1 MHERRVYY
9 NIVEANAMIPR
20 LEHLF
25 AELGR
30 IQRRVNDFTRRASEL
45 GVEVDA
51 ESLERDG
58 ERSGHPVR
66 RQIEERLRELARDYA
81 DALAEIEELGVIVD
95 DLDGGVVNFYS
106 WIEGREVFL
115 SWQTGEPE
123 IGHWHAVTENVI
135 ARRALKH
142 LVKSHRPVD
151 IAFH

>member
-9 NIVEANAMIPR
+9 NLAEANAMIPR

-30 IQRRVNDFTRRASEL
+30 IQRKVNDLTRRAREL

-51 ESLERDG
+51 GALEREG

-66 RQIEERLRELARDYA
+66 RQLGERLRELSRDYD
-81 DALAEIEELGVIVD
+81 DALAEIGELGVVID
-95 DLDGGVVNFYS
+95 DLNGGVVNFYS

-123 IGHWHAVTENVI
+123 IGHWHAVTENAI
-135 ARRALKH
+135 ARRSLKH
-142 LVKSHRPVD
+142 LVGSHRPAE
-151 IAFH
+151 IALH